1 MSLNFLF
8 KSSSH
13 TRFENGK
20 QVSPTQVG
28 VNRAIKV
35 DSNGEY
41 FIVTLYNLDGN
52 HPVWQNNIQMAPKQM
67 KVVHRE
73 NDRIILR
80 GFGQDE
86 MGASFADYGLTI
98 EIVNK
103 QVSKCILHMHD
114 RKVDIEYVKG
124 SELQNTEPE
133 ILALSR
139 RANSQFQNENVTDG
153 RQLLVQIY
161 HSVKSNPGQLRN
173 LSDYSGIGTSFLLM
187 LDQNLSDDIDTLQMM
202 TSVGYL
208 CVSKA
213 IEQNKNNLNLYKD
226 RLLLLRIGHEPFVY
240 TVMAGLEL
248 SRGSMFSI
256 VGQMAPIQARDAIY
270 KMEIADLELH
280 PQLYQ
285 QIPFFNER
293 KSEFDEMIGRQF
305 FMPERTKENVIK
317 SGIEN
322 HSKLLNY
329 LDNRILIEGDVD
341 F

>member
-20 QVSPTQVG
+20 QVSPTQAG

-35 DSNGEY
+35 DSSGEN

-67 KVVHRE
+67 KIIHRE
-73 NDRIILR
+73 NDKIILR

-86 MGASFADYGLTI
+86 MGSSFADYGLTI
-98 EIVNK
+98 EIANK

-114 RKVDIEYVKG
+114 RKIDIEYLKDG
-124 SELQNTEPE
+124 DSQITEPE
-133 ILALSR
+133 ILSLSR
-139 RANSQFQNENVTDG
+139 RANSQFQNEKVTDG
-153 RQLLVQIY
+153 RQLLVQIFKT
-161 HSVKSNPGQLRN
+161 VKSNPEQLRD
-173 LSDYSGIGTSFLLM
+173 LSDYSAIGSSFLLM
-187 LDQNLSDDIDTLQMM
+187 LDQNLSDDIDNLQMM
-202 TSVGYL
+202 SSVGYL
-208 CVSKA
+208 CLSKA
-213 IEQNKNNLNLYKD
+213 IERDRSNLNLYKD

-248 SRGSMFSI
+248 SKGSMFSI

-293 KSEFDEMIGRQF
+293 KNEFDEMIGRQF

-322 HSKLLNY
+322 HRRMLDY
-329 LDNRILIEGDVD
+329 LDNRIINEGDVD